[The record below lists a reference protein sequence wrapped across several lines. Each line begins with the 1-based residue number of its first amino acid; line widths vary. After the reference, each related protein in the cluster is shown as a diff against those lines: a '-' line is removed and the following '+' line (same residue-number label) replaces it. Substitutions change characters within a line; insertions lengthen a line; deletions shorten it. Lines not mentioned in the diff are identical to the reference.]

1 MGRGVRDGELK
12 FFPDDKSNK
21 ILLLKSKRNQKIVT
35 GGKK

>member
-1 MGRGVRDGELK
+1 MGERGEDGELK
-12 FFPDDKSNK
+12 VFPDDKSNK